1 MDSENWIHIV
11 RVSNG
16 FIITT
21 PFDDDGSSDNK
32 VVIAENEDD
41 ELSAGQELLWNIMD
55 YFGLGGSR
63 HDAQRLTITREK
75 GDKYEG

>member
-1 MDSENWIHIV
+1 MDSDNWLRID

-16 FIITT
+16 FILTMPGEEFET
-21 PFDDDGSSDNK
+21 AT
-32 VVIAENEDD
+32 VTEVIAESETD

-55 YFGLGGSR
+55 YFGLCGSR

>member
-11 RVSNG
+11 RASNG
-16 FIITT
+16 FILTM
-21 PFDDDGSSDNK
+21 PVDDEEAVNNK
-32 VVIAENEDD
+32 VVIAESEDD
-41 ELSAGQELLWNIMD
+41 ELSSGQELLWNIMD
-55 YFGLGGSR
+55 YFGLCGSR